1 MADQLRKAV
10 AFAGLHRSGTFVMPN
25 PWDAGSTRLLSGH
38 GFSALATTSA
48 GLAFSLGRADCAGL
62 VTRDEALANARSI
75 VEATHLPVT
84 ADLESG
90 YGDTPE
96 HVAETIRQ
104 AAEVGL
110 VGASIEDAT
119 GEPGREIRDIAEAVD
134 RVAAAVETAR
144 AQPFPFTLTA
154 RADNFFQGRSDL
166 HDTIRRLQAFA
177 EAGADVLY
185 APALPSLDAVR
196 AVCSSLDKPVN
207 VLAAGPVL
215 TCSVADL
222 GALGVRRVSLGSALP
237 RAALTAVVEAAAELT
252 GSGTFG
258 FAKSALGYAE
268 SNALLDRS

>member
-1 MADQLRKAV
+1 MADQISKAV
-10 AFAGLHRSGTFVMPN
+10 AFAELHRSGTFIVPN
-25 PWDAGSTRLLSGH
+25 PWDAGSARVLSGH
-38 GFSALATTSA
+38 GFLGLATTSA
-48 GLAFSLGRADCAGL
+48 GFAFSLGRADCAGL
-62 VTRDEALANARSI
+62 VTRGEALTNARSI

-90 YGDTPE
+90 YGDSPGD
-96 HVAETIRQ
+96 VAETIRQ

-110 VGASIEDAT
+110 VGASIEDAAGET
-119 GEPGREIRDIAEAVD
+119 GGEIRDIAEAVD
-134 RVAAAVETAR
+134 RVVAAVEAAR

-154 RADNFFQGRSDL
+154 RADNFFQGRFDL
-166 HDTIRRLQAFA
+166 DDTIRRLQAFA

-215 TCSVADL
+215 ACSVADL

-237 RAALTAVVEAAAELT
+237 RAALTAVLDAAAELV

-258 FAKSALGYAE
+258 FAKSALGHAE
-268 SNALLDRS
+268 ANALLGRS